1 MESTTASEAAG
12 GTALRNDPITFE
24 VLRNGFKSICNEAS
38 ALIERVSY
46 APTITEGHD
55 YSVSI
60 LTPEGRLISHGQRD
74 QAPHMGTFESSVQ
87 NLVKEVPEFSPNE
100 AYIYNDPY
108 TGGTHQN
115 DVKIIRPI
123 FWEGELFAFAIALC
137 HWPDVG
143 GPMYGT
149 FNPRATECYAEG
161 LRMPPL
167 RLYENDE
174 PVKQIWD
181 LVSMNIRVPKERVA
195 EMHAQHRAGVLVEE
209 RLLGYVEKFGEQ
221 VMKDAFEDTMDHSE
235 RRFREWVSRL
245 PDGEFEFEDWGDRD
259 LGKEDEPPIRVHLK
273 MTIDGD
279 QVTMDWTGCD
289 PAPIASWGF
298 ARPAL
303 QSATFDGTMHC
314 FPELAPLNH
323 GVVRA
328 INIVSKKGTCVD
340 VEEPTPV
347 TGYCSGAYE
356 KVDAVTMACWGQ
368 ALQKVDPR
376 RIHAATVN
384 LQNFCTGGTHP
395 KTGAKFVS
403 YMWLEGGQGARAYA
417 DGNSFYM
424 MIFIGGASNQPN
436 ETLERWY
443 PMVYTS
449 TEAVIDSCGDG
460 EFRGGFGIWRSF
472 RATGDTEL
480 VVLGDRERVGPFGLA
495 GGTNGGPNM
504 VVLNP
509 GTKDEEDLGMFTT
522 KAKLKTNDQLEF
534 GSNGG
539 GGFGLPWDRKVES
552 VLDDVIDGLLSIGK
566 ARDVYGVAIT
576 ELDADALVYEVDDA
590 ETAKL
595 RKKLAAD
602 GRTRGTGPFEVNP
615 LGEDLFSGPE
625 ALGTREGGALAAVT
639 NGAG

>member
-1 MESTTASEAAG
+1 MSSVPAVKSAG
-12 GTALRNDPITFE
+12 VGPLRNDPITFE

-60 LTPEGRLISHGQRD
+60 LTPDGRLISHGQRD
-74 QAPHMGTFESSVQ
+74 QAPHMGTFESSIQ
-87 NLVKEVPEFSPNE
+87 NLVREVTDFKPGD

-115 DVKIIRPI
+115 DVKIMRPI
-123 FWEGELFAFAIALC
+123 FVDGEVFAFAIALC

-143 GPMYGT
+143 GPMQGT

-167 RLYENDE
+167 KLYDDDE
-174 PVKQIWD
+174 PVKPIWD
-181 LVSMNIRVPKERVA
+181 LISMNVRVPKERVA
-195 EMHAQHRAGVLVEE
+195 EIHAQHRAGVLVET
-209 RLLGYVEKFGEQ
+209 RLLGYVEKFGPD
-221 VMKDAFEDTMDHSE
+221 VIRDAFEDTMDHSE
-235 RRFREWVSRL
+235 RRFREWVAKL
-245 PDGEFEFEDWGDRD
+245 PDGEYSFEDWGDRD
-259 LGKEDEPPIRVHLK
+259 LGKPDEPPIRVHCT
-273 MTIDGD
+273 MTIEGD
-279 QVTMDWTGCD
+279 QVTVDWRGCD
-289 PAPIASWGF
+289 PAPVASWGF

-303 QSATFDGTMHC
+303 QSAVYDGTMHC

-328 INIVSKKGTCVD
+328 IEIVSTPGTCVD
-340 VEEPTPV
+340 VQEPTPV

-368 ALQKVDPR
+368 ALQTVDAHR
-376 RIHAATVN
+376 VHAATVN
-384 LQNFCTGGTHP
+384 LQNFCTGGIHP
-395 KTGAKFVS
+395 KTKVPFVS

-460 EFRGGFGIWRSF
+460 EFRGGFGIARSF

-495 GGTNGGPNM
+495 GGSNGGPNM

-509 GTKDEEDLGMFTT
+509 DTDAEENLGMFTT
-522 KAKLKTNDQLEF
+522 KAKLAAGDYLHF

-539 GGFGLPWDRKVES
+539 GGYGLPWERRVEA
-552 VLDDVIDGLLSIGK
+552 VLEDVIDGLLSAEK
-566 ARDVYGVAIT
+566 ARRVYGVAVEEI
-576 ELDADALVYEVDDA
+576 DADSLDYRVDDG
-590 ETAKL
+590 ETARL
-595 RKKLAAD
+595 RAELAAAD
-602 GRTRGTGPFEVNP
+602 ERPRGVAPFEVHP
-615 LGEDLFSGPE
+615 GGEELFRRPDE
-625 ALGTREGGALAAVT
+625 LGTRAAEP
-639 NGAG
+639 AR

>member
-1 MESTTASEAAG
+1 MQAATAVGTTG
-12 GTALRNDPITFE
+12 LRNDPITFE
-24 VLRNGFKSICNEAS
+24 VLRNGFRSICNEAS

-60 LTPEGRLISHGQRD
+60 LTPDGRLVSHGQRD

-87 NLVKEVPEFSPNE
+87 NLIAEVESFAPGD

-123 FWEGELFAFAIALC
+123 FFEGDLIAFAIALC

-167 RLYENDE
+167 KLYEEDQ
-174 PVKQIWD
+174 PVKPIWN
-181 LVSMNIRVPKERVA
+181 LIAMNIRVPGERVA
-195 EMHAQHRAGVLVEE
+195 EMHAQHRAGALVGE
-209 RLLGYVEKFGEQ
+209 RLLGYVRKFGLDVVQ
-221 VMKDAFEDTMDHSE
+221 DGFEDTMDHSE
-235 RRFREWVSRL
+235 RRFREWVARL
-245 PDGEFEFEDWGDRD
+245 PDGSYEFEDFGDRD
-259 LGKEDEPPIRVHLK
+259 LGREDEPPIRVHCR

-279 QVTMDWTGCD
+279 QATMDWTGCD

-303 QSATFDGTMHC
+303 QSATYDGTMHC

-328 INIVSKKGTCVD
+328 IEIVSTPGTCVD
-340 VEEPTPV
+340 VQEPTPV

-368 ALQKVDPR
+368 ALQQVDAR
-376 RIHAATVN
+376 RVHAATVN

-395 KTGAKFVS
+395 KTGSKFVS

-449 TEAVIDSCGDG
+449 TEAVVDSCGDG
-460 EFRGGFGIWRSF
+460 EYRGGFGIWRSF

-504 VVLNP
+504 VILNP
-509 GTKDEEDLGMFTT
+509 GTGAEENLGMFTT
-522 KAKLKTNDQLEF
+522 KAKLKAGDQLEF

-539 GGFGLPWDRKVES
+539 GGYGLPWERRVEA
-552 VLDDVIDGLLSIGK
+552 VVDDVIDELLSIEK
-566 ARDVYGVAIT
+566 ARDVYGVVIASF
-576 ELDADALVYEVDDA
+576 DADTLALEVDEA
-590 ETAKL
+590 ETARL
-595 RKKLAAD
+595 RSELARAE
-602 GRTRGTGPFEVNP
+602 RRHGTGPFEVHP
-615 LGEDLFSGPE
+615 LGEQLFARPAE
-625 ALGTREGGALAAVT
+625 LGVGGNDPST
-639 NGAG
+639 NGGE

>member
-1 MESTTASEAAG
+1 
-12 GTALRNDPITFE
+12 
-24 VLRNGFKSICNEAS
+24 
-38 ALIERVSY
+38 
-46 APTITEGHD
+46 
-55 YSVSI
+55 
-60 LTPEGRLISHGQRD
+60 
-74 QAPHMGTFESSVQ
+74 
-87 NLVKEVPEFSPNE
+87 
-100 AYIYNDPY
+100 
-108 TGGTHQN
+108 
-115 DVKIIRPI
+115 
-123 FWEGELFAFAIALC
+123 
-137 HWPDVG
+137 
-143 GPMYGT
+143 
-149 FNPRATECYAEG
+149 
-161 LRMPPL
+161 
-167 RLYENDE
+167 
-174 PVKQIWD
+174 
-181 LVSMNIRVPKERVA
+181 
-195 EMHAQHRAGVLVEE
+195 
-209 RLLGYVEKFGEQ
+209 
-221 VMKDAFEDTMDHSE
+221 
-235 RRFREWVSRL
+235 
-245 PDGEFEFEDWGDRD
+245 
-259 LGKEDEPPIRVHLK
+259 
-273 MTIDGD
+273 MTIEGD

-328 INIVSKKGTCVD
+328 IKIVSKKGTCVD
-340 VEEPTPV
+340 VQEPTPV

-504 VVLNP
+504 VILNP

-522 KAKLKTNDQLEF
+522 KAELKTNDQLEF

-539 GGFGLPWDRKVES
+539 GGFGLPWDRQVES

-566 ARDVYGVAIT
+566 ARNVYGVAIT
-576 ELDADALVYEVDDA
+576 ELDADALVYEVDEA
-590 ETAKL
+590 ETGKL

-625 ALGTREGGALAAVT
+625 ALGTREGGASATVS

>member
-1 MESTTASEAAG
+1 MEATTAKEADG

-60 LTPEGRLISHGQRD
+60 LTPDGRLISHGQRD

-87 NLVKEVPEFSPNE
+87 NLVKEVPEFAPNE

-181 LVSMNIRVPKERVA
+181 LVAINIRVPKERVA
-195 EMHAQHRAGVLVEE
+195 EIHAQHRAGVLVEE
-209 RLLGYVEKFGEQ
+209 RLLGYVQKFGPQ

-259 LGKEDEPPIRVHLK
+259 LGREDEPPIRVHLR
-273 MTIDGD
+273 MTIEGD

-323 GVVRA
+323 GVVRS

-356 KVDAVTMACWGQ
+356 KVDAVSMACWGQ

-395 KTGAKFVS
+395 KTGVKFVS

-509 GTKDEEDLGMFTT
+509 GTKEEEDLGMFTT

-552 VLDDVIDGLLSIGK
+552 VLDDVIDELLSIGK
-566 ARDVYGVAIT
+566 ARDVYGVAIK
-576 ELDADALVYEVDDA
+576 ELDADALVYEVDEA

-595 RKKLAAD
+595 RKKLASD

-615 LGEDLFSGPE
+615 LGEQLFTGPE
-625 ALGTREGGALAAVT
+625 ELGTREGGASAAVS

>member
-1 MESTTASEAAG
+1 MEMTTASRAATG
-12 GTALRNDPITFE
+12 ALRNDPITFE
-24 VLRNGFKSICNEAS
+24 VLRNAFKSICNEAS

-60 LTPEGRLISHGQRD
+60 LTPDGRLVSHGQRD

-87 NLVKEVPEFSPNE
+87 NLVREVKEFRPRE

-123 FWEGELFAFAIALC
+123 FREGELIAFAIALC

-167 RLYENDE
+167 RLYEEDR
-174 PVKQIWD
+174 PVKPIWD
-181 LVSMNIRVPKERVA
+181 LIAMNIRVPKERVA
-195 EMHAQHRAGVLVEE
+195 EIHAQHRAGVLVEE
-209 RLLGYVEKFGEQ
+209 RLLGYVEKFGLE
-221 VMKDAFEDTMDHSE
+221 VVRDAFEDTMDHSE

-245 PDGEFEFEDWGDRD
+245 PDGTYEFEDWGDRD
-259 LGKEDEPPIRVHLK
+259 LGREDEPPIRVHCA

-303 QSATFDGTMHC
+303 QSATYDGTMHC

-328 INIVSKKGTCVD
+328 IEIVSTPGTCVD
-340 VEEPTPV
+340 VLEPTPV

-356 KVDAVTMACWGQ
+356 KVDAVAMACWGQ
-368 ALQKVDPR
+368 ALQRVDPHR
-376 RIHAATVN
+376 VHAATVN

-443 PMVYTS
+443 PMVYTR
-449 TEAVIDSCGDG
+449 TEAVVDSCGDG
-460 EFRGGFGIWRSF
+460 EYRGGFGIWRSF

-504 VVLNP
+504 VILNP
-509 GTKDEEDLGMFTT
+509 GTDDEENLGMFTT
-522 KAKLKTNDQLEF
+522 KARLRAGDRLEF

-539 GGFGLPWDRKVES
+539 GGYGLPWERRVEA
-552 VLDDVIDGLLSIGK
+552 VLEDVIDGLLSIKK
-566 ARDVYGVAIT
+566 ARDVYGVAI
-576 ELDADALVYEVDDA
+576 EEVDADTLEYEVDSE
-590 ETAKL
+590 ETARL
-595 RKKLAAD
+595 RGELARD
-602 GRTRGTGPFEVNP
+602 ERPRGTGPFEVNQ
-615 LGEDLFSGPE
+615 LGETLFERPRE
-625 ALGTREGGALAAVT
+625 LGTS
-639 NGAG
+639 NGAPG

>member
-1 MESTTASEAAG
+1 MTATTTKTG
-12 GTALRNDPITFE
+12 ALRNDPITFE
-24 VLRNGFKSICNEAS
+24 VLRNAFKSICNEAS

-60 LTPEGRLISHGQRD
+60 LTPEGRLVSHGQRD

-87 NLVKEVPEFSPNE
+87 NLVREVAEFAPRE

-123 FWEGELFAFAIALC
+123 FHDGELIAFAIALC

-167 RLYENDE
+167 KLYENDE
-174 PVKQIWD
+174 PVKPIWD
-181 LVSMNIRVPKERVA
+181 LVAMNIRVPKERVA
-195 EMHAQHRAGVLVEE
+195 EIHAQHRAGVLVEE
-209 RLLGYVEKFGEQ
+209 RLLGYVEKFGLG
-221 VMKDAFEDTMDHSE
+221 VVKDGFEDTMDHSE

-245 PDGEFEFEDWGDRD
+245 PDGTYEFEDWGDRD
-259 LGKEDEPPIRVHLK
+259 LGKEDEPPIRVHCE
-273 MTIDGD
+273 MTIEGD

-303 QSATFDGTMHC
+303 QSASYDGTMHC

-328 INIVSKKGTCVD
+328 INLISKPGTCVD
-340 VEEPTPV
+340 VQEPTPV

-376 RIHAATVN
+376 RVHAATVN

-449 TEAVIDSCGDG
+449 TEAVVDSCGDG
-460 EFRGGFGIWRSF
+460 EYRGGFGIWRSF

-495 GGTNGGPNM
+495 GGSNGGPNM
-504 VVLNP
+504 VILNP
-509 GTKDEEDLGMFTT
+509 GTDSEENLGMFTT
-522 KAKLKTNDQLEF
+522 KARLKSGDQLEF

-539 GGFGLPWDRKVES
+539 GGYGLPWERRVDA
-552 VLDDVIDGLLSIGK
+552 VLDDVIDEMLSIEK
-566 ARDVYGVAIT
+566 AREVYGVAIT
-576 ELDADALVYEVDDA
+576 AVDADALDYRVDSA
-590 ETAKL
+590 ETETLRATLAKDD
-595 RKKLAAD
+595 RP
-602 GRTRGTGPFEVNP
+602 RGTAPFEVHPGGEEMFGSP
-615 LGEDLFSGPE
+615 LE
-625 ALGTREGGALAAVT
+625 LGTSSTGGANASN
-639 NGAG
+639 NGGNRR

>member
-1 MESTTASEAAG
+1 MATSTPTKAPATEG
-12 GTALRNDPITFE
+12 LRNDPITFE
-24 VLRNGFKSICNEAS
+24 VLRNAFKSICNEAS

-60 LTPEGRLISHGQRD
+60 LTPDGRLVSHGQRD

-87 NLVKEVPEFSPNE
+87 NLVREVKEFSPGD

-115 DVKIIRPI
+115 DVKIMRPI
-123 FWEGELFAFAIALC
+123 FWQGELLAFAIALC

-167 RLYENDE
+167 KLYENDK
-174 PVKQIWD
+174 PVKPIWD
-181 LVSMNIRVPKERVA
+181 LIAMNIRVPKERVA
-195 EMHAQHRAGVLVEE
+195 EIHAQHRAGVLVEE
-209 RLLGYVEKFGEQ
+209 RLLGYVEKFGVDV
-221 VMKDAFEDTMDHSE
+221 VMDAFEDTMDHSE

-245 PDGEFEFEDWGDRD
+245 PDGTYEFEDWGDRD
-259 LGKEDEPPIRVHLK
+259 LGKEGEPPIRVHCK
-273 MTIDGD
+273 MTISGD
-279 QVTMDWTGCD
+279 QVTMDWSGSD
-289 PAPIASWGF
+289 PAPVASWGF

-303 QSATFDGTMHC
+303 LSATFDGTMHC

-323 GVVRA
+323 GVVRS
-328 INIVSKKGTCVD
+328 IEVISKKGTCVD
-340 VEEPTPV
+340 VVEPTPV

-376 RIHAATVN
+376 RVHAATVN

-395 KTGAKFVS
+395 KTGQKFVS
-403 YMWLEGGQGARAYA
+403 YLWLEGGQGARAYA

-424 MIFIGGASNQPN
+424 MIFIGGASNQPV
-436 ETLERWY
+436 EILERWY
-443 PMVYTS
+443 PMVYTRA
-449 TEAVIDSCGDG
+449 EAVVDSCGDG
-460 EFRGGFGIWRSF
+460 EYRGGFGLWRSF

-480 VVLGDRERVGPFGLA
+480 VVLGDRERIGPFGLA

-504 VVLNP
+504 VILNP
-509 GTKDEEDLGMFTT
+509 GGPDEQNLGMFTT
-522 KAKLKTNDQLEF
+522 KARLKTGDQLEF

-539 GGFGLPWDRKVES
+539 GGYGLPWKRKVEA
-552 VLDDVIDGLLSIGK
+552 VLEDVIDGLLSVEK
-566 ARDVYGVAIT
+566 ARDTYGVAIK
-576 ELDADALVYEVDDA
+576 EIDPDALVYEVDEE
-590 ETAKL
+590 ETRKL
-595 RKKLAAD
+595 REQLAKD
-602 GRTRGTGPFEVNP
+602 DRPRGTGPWEVHP
-615 LGEDLFSGPE
+615 LGERLFLTPE
-625 ALGTREGGALAAVT
+625 DLGTSDGAPPSSEDRA
-639 NGAG
+639 

>member
-1 MESTTASEAAG
+1 MSMDTATAGAA
-12 GTALRNDPITFE
+12 TALRNDPITFE
-24 VLRNGFKSICNEAS
+24 VLRNAFRSICNEAS

-60 LTPEGRLISHGQRD
+60 LTPDGRLVSHGQRD
-74 QAPHMGTFESSVQ
+74 QAPHMGTFEASVQ
-87 NLVKEVPEFSPNE
+87 NLIREVDEFAPGD

-123 FWEGELFAFAIALC
+123 FHEGELIAFAIALC

-167 RLYENDE
+167 KLYENDT
-174 PVKQIWD
+174 PVKPIWD
-181 LVSMNIRVPKERVA
+181 LIGMNIRVPKERVA

-209 RLLGYVEKFGEQ
+209 RLLGYVEKFGLD
-221 VMKDAFEDTMDHSE
+221 VVRDGFEDSMDHSE
-235 RRFREWVSRL
+235 RRFREWVRRL
-245 PDGEFEFEDWGDRD
+245 PDGAYEFEDWGDRD
-259 LGKEDEPPIRVHLK
+259 VGREDEPPIRIHLK
-273 MTIDGD
+273 MTIAGD

-303 QSATFDGTMHC
+303 QSASYDGTMHC

-328 INIVSKKGTCVD
+328 IEIVSTPGTCVD
-340 VEEPTPV
+340 VQEPTPV

-368 ALQKVDPR
+368 ALQNVDPR
-376 RIHAATVN
+376 RVHAATVN

-443 PMVYTS
+443 PMVYTR
-449 TEAVIDSCGDG
+449 TEAVTDSCGDG
-460 EFRGGFGIWRSF
+460 EYRGGFGLWRSF
-472 RATGDTEL
+472 RTTGDTEL

-504 VVLNP
+504 VILNP
-509 GTKDEEDLGMFTT
+509 GTEAEENLGMFTT
-522 KAKLKTNDQLEF
+522 KAKLEAGDMLEF

-539 GGFGLPWDRKVES
+539 GGYGLPWKRKVAS
-552 VLDDVIDGLLSIGK
+552 VLDDVIDGLLSIDK
-566 ARDVYGVAIT
+566 ARRVYGVAI
-576 ELDADALVYEVDDA
+576 EEVDADALVYKVDAD
-590 ETAKL
+590 ETERL
-595 RKKLAAD
+595 RTALGHD
-602 GRTRGTGPFEVNP
+602 DRPRGTGPFEVNP
-615 LGEDLFSGPE
+615 LGEQLFATPHE
-625 ALGTREGGALAAVT
+625 LGVR
-639 NGAG
+639 

>member
-1 MESTTASEAAG
+1 METASATAPATG
-12 GTALRNDPITFE
+12 ALRNDPITFE
-24 VLRNGFKSICNEAS
+24 VLRNGFRSICNEAS

-60 LTPEGRLISHGQRD
+60 LTPDGRLVSHGQRD

-87 NLVKEVPEFSPNE
+87 NLVREVDEFSPRE
-100 AYIYNDPY
+100 AYVYNDPY

-123 FWEGELFAFAIALC
+123 FWEGELVAFAIALC

-167 RLYENDE
+167 KLYEDDR
-174 PVKQIWD
+174 PVKPIWD
-181 LVSMNIRVPKERVA
+181 LIAMNIRVPKERVA
-195 EMHAQHRAGVLVEE
+195 EIHAQHRAGVLVEE
-209 RLLGYVEKFGEQ
+209 RLLGYMEKFGLD
-221 VMKDAFEDTMDHSE
+221 VVRDGFEDTMDHSE
-235 RRFREWVSRL
+235 RRFREWVSKL
-245 PDGEFEFEDWGDRD
+245 PDGTYEFEDWGDRD
-259 LGKEDEPPIRVHLK
+259 LGREDEPPIRVHCA

-303 QSATFDGTMHC
+303 QSASYDGTMHC

-328 INIVSKKGTCVD
+328 IEIVSEPGTCVD
-340 VEEPTPV
+340 VREPTPV

-368 ALQKVDPR
+368 ALQRVDPR
-376 RIHAATVN
+376 RVHAATVN

-449 TEAVIDSCGDG
+449 TEAVVDSCGDG
-460 EFRGGFGIWRSF
+460 EYRGGFGIWRSF

-509 GTKDEEDLGMFTT
+509 GTDHEENLGMFTT
-522 KAKLKTNDQLEF
+522 KAKLAAGDQLEF

-539 GGFGLPWDRKVES
+539 GGYGLPWERAVTA
-552 VLDDVIDGLLSIGK
+552 VLDDVIDELLSIEK
-566 ARDVYGVAIT
+566 ARDVYGVAID
-576 ELDADALVYEVDDA
+576 EIDPDSLRYEVDEA
-590 ETAKL
+590 ETERL
-595 RKKLAAD
+595 RAALAAD
-602 GRTRGTGPFEVNP
+602 ERPRGTGPFEVHE
-615 LGEDLFSGPE
+615 LGEGLFARPE
-625 ALGTREGGALAAVT
+625 ELGTRGKAP
-639 NGAG
+639 

>member
-1 MESTTASEAAG
+1 MTASTTSSPAIGS
-12 GTALRNDPITFE
+12 LRNDPITFE
-24 VLRNGFKSICNEAS
+24 VLRNGFRSICNEAS

-60 LTPEGRLISHGQRD
+60 LTPDGRLVSHGQRD

-87 NLVKEVPEFSPNE
+87 NLVREVDTFAPRE

-123 FWEGELFAFAIALC
+123 FHDGELFAFAIALC

-167 RLYENDE
+167 KLYEDDK
-174 PVKQIWD
+174 PVKPIWD
-181 LVSMNIRVPKERVA
+181 LIAMNIRVPKERVA
-195 EMHAQHRAGVLVEE
+195 EIHAQHRAGVLVEE
-209 RLLGYVEKFGEQ
+209 RLLGYVEKFGAK
-221 VMKDAFEDTMDHSE
+221 VVLDGFEDTMDHSE
-235 RRFREWVSRL
+235 RRFRAWVERL
-245 PDGEFEFEDWGDRD
+245 PDGTYEFEDWGDRD
-259 LGKEDEPPIRVHLK
+259 LGKEDEPPIRVHCK
-273 MTIDGD
+273 MTIEGD

-303 QSATFDGTMHC
+303 QSASYDGTMHC

-328 INIVSKKGTCVD
+328 IEIISTKGTCVD
-340 VEEPTPV
+340 VVEPTPV

-376 RIHAATVN
+376 RVHAATVN

-395 KTGAKFVS
+395 KTGSKFVS

-436 ETLERWY
+436 ETLERGTRW
-443 PMVYTS
+443 S
-449 TEAVIDSCGDG
+449 TRAP
-460 EFRGGFGIWRSF
+460 RRSSTRAATASTAAASASGAASAR
-472 RATGDTEL
+472 RATQSSSCSATASGSA
-480 VVLGDRERVGPFGLA
+480 RSASPA
-495 GGTNGGPNM
+495 GATADP
-504 VVLNP
+504 
-509 GTKDEEDLGMFTT
+509 TW
-522 KAKLKTNDQLEF
+522 
-534 GSNGG
+534 S
-539 GGFGLPWDRKVES
+539 S
-552 VLDDVIDGLLSIGK
+552 SI
-566 ARDVYGVAIT
+566 
-576 ELDADALVYEVDDA
+576 
-590 ETAKL
+590 
-595 RKKLAAD
+595 
-602 GRTRGTGPFEVNP
+602 
-615 LGEDLFSGPE
+615 PE
-625 ALGTREGGALAAVT
+625 PTPRRISACSPPRRS
-639 NGAG
+639 

>member
-1 MESTTASEAAG
+1 METAT
-12 GTALRNDPITFE
+12 GTATSALRNDPITFE
-24 VLRNGFKSICNEAS
+24 VLRNAFKSICNEAS

-60 LTPEGRLISHGQRD
+60 LTPEGRLVSHGQRD

-87 NLVKEVPEFSPNE
+87 NLVNEVSEFAPGD
-100 AYIYNDPY
+100 AYVYNDPY

-123 FWEGELFAFAIALC
+123 FWEDEVFAFAIALC

-149 FNPRATECYAEG
+149 FNPRATECFAEG

-167 RLYENDE
+167 KLYERDQA
-174 PVKQIWD
+174 VKPIWD
-181 LVSMNIRVPKERVA
+181 LIGMNIRVPKERVA

-209 RLLGYVEKFGEQ
+209 RLLSYVEKFGAE
-221 VMKDAFEDTMDHSE
+221 VIRDAFEDTMDHSE
-235 RRFREWVSRL
+235 RRFREWVARL
-245 PDGEFEFEDWGDRD
+245 PDGEYEFEDWGDRD
-259 LGKEDEPPIRVHLK
+259 LGKEDEPPIRVHCK

-279 QVTMDWTGCD
+279 QVTVDWTGCD
-289 PAPIASWGF
+289 PAPVASWGF

-303 QSATFDGTMHC
+303 QSATYDGTMHC

-328 INIVSKKGTCVD
+328 IKIVSEPGTCVD
-340 VEEPTPV
+340 VQEPTPV

-368 ALQKVDPR
+368 ALQKVDAR
-376 RIHAATVN
+376 RVHAATVN

-395 KTGAKFVS
+395 KTGSKFVS

-449 TEAVIDSCGDG
+449 TEAVVDSCGDG

-509 GTKDEEDLGMFTT
+509 GTEAEENLGMFTT
-522 KAKLKTNDQLEF
+522 KARLEAGDQLEF

-539 GGFGLPWDRKVES
+539 GGYGLPWERRVES
-552 VLDDVIDGLLSIGK
+552 VLDDVIDGLLSIDK

-576 ELDADALVYEVDDA
+576 EVDADALVYEVDEE
-590 ETAKL
+590 ETQRL
-595 RKKLAAD
+595 RTGLAQD
-602 GRTRGTGPFEVNP
+602 DRPRGTGPFEVHP
-615 LGEDLFSGPE
+615 LGESLFASPE
-625 ALGTREGGALAAVT
+625 ELGTRAEGSVRGSRDER
-639 NGAG
+639 G